1 VSTEAGISSTASG
14 DGPDHEQGSGG
25 LRRSI
30 GGGLLLV
37 FVLGDVLGAGIY
49 ALVGEIA
56 AESGGAVWVPLLVA
70 LGLALLTACSYAEL
84 VTKYPQAGG
93 AAVFAQRAYGRPW
106 LSFLVGFAM
115 LAAGVTSAAA
125 LSLAFAGDYLAQFAD
140 LPQTPVALVFLLAV
154 ALLNARG
161 IKDSLRANLVMTL
174 IELSGLV
181 LVVVLAV
188 AILGGGDGDPGQ
200 ALEFKEGVNP
210 GSAVLAASVL
220 AFYSFVGFETSANV
234 AEETRDPR
242 RAYPRALLGGLV
254 IAGVIYCLI
263 GLAVST
269 ALPLDE
275 LTGGGNPL
283 LAVVEASPIN
293 VPTKVFAAIALVAV
307 ANGALLTMI
316 MASRLTYG
324 MARDGLLPPVLG
336 RVLPRRRTPGVAI
349 VATTLAAYLLLITG
363 QLESLAETTVLL
375 LLLVFVSAN
384 VAVLVLRKDRVEH
397 DHFRTPWPLPVLG
410 VLSCIVLATQQ
421 DAGNYLRAGV
431 LLAVGLA
438 LYAVARGISSRR
450 A

>member
-1 VSTEAGISSTASG
+1 MASSAAQDILEHS
-14 DGPDHEQGSGG
+14 E
-25 LRRSI
+25 LKRSI
-30 GGGLLLV
+30 TAKQLYFYV
-37 FVLGDVLGAGIY
+37 VGDVLGSGIY
-49 ALVGEIA
+49 VLVGLVAAAVGGAFWMAFLAGVAIA
-56 AESGGAVWVPLLVA
+56 AIT
-70 LGLALLTACSYAEL
+70 GLAYAEL

-125 LSLAFAGDYLAQFAD
+125 LSLAFAGDYLAEFAD
-140 LPQTPVALVFLLAV
+140 LPQTPVALVFLLLV

-161 IKDSLRANLVMTL
+161 IRDSLRANVVMTL

-188 AILGGGDGDPGQ
+188 AILGAGDGNPGQ
-200 ALEFKEGVNP
+200 AVEFREGVNP

-254 IAGVIYCLI
+254 IAGVVYCLV

-275 LTGGGNPL
+275 LTSGGNPL
-283 LAVVEASPIN
+283 LAVVEASPIS

-316 MASRLTYG
+316 MASRMAFG
-324 MARDGLLPPVLG
+324 MAEQRLLPPTVG

-349 VATTLAAYLLLITG
+349 AATTLAAYLLLITG

-384 VAVLVLRKDRVEH
+384 VAVLVLRRDAVEH

-438 LYAVARGISSRR
+438 LYAAARGIDRR
-450 A
+450 RG

>member
-1 VSTEAGISSTASG
+1 M
-14 DGPDHEQGSGG
+14 
-25 LRRSI
+25 
-30 GGGLLLV
+30 
-37 FVLGDVLGAGIY
+37 
-49 ALVGEIA
+49 
-56 AESGGAVWVPLLVA
+56 VP
-70 LGLALLTACSYAEL
+70 
-84 VTKYPQAGG
+84 
-93 AAVFAQRAYGRPW
+93 
-106 LSFLVGFAM
+106 
-115 LAAGVTSAAA
+115 
-125 LSLAFAGDYLAQFAD
+125 AGDYLAQFAD
-140 LPQTPVALVFLLAV
+140 LPATPVALGFLVLV
-154 ALLNARG
+154 GLLNARG
-161 IKDSLRANLVMTL
+161 IKDSLRANLVMTV

-181 LVVVLAV
+181 LVVVLA
-188 AILGGGDGDPGQ
+188 AAFLGAGDGDAGQ
-200 ALEFKEGVNP
+200 AVEFKEGVNP

-242 RAYPRALLGGLV
+242 RAYPRALLGGLL
-254 IAGVIYCLI
+254 IAGIIYCAI

-275 LTGGGNPL
+275 LTSGENPL
-283 LAVVEASPIN
+283 LAVVEASPIQ
-293 VPTKVFAAIALVAV
+293 VPSKVFAAIALVAV

-324 MARDGLLPPVLG
+324 MARDGLLPSALG
-336 RVLPRRRTPGVAI
+336 TVLPGRRTPGAAI
-349 VATTLAAYLLLITG
+349 LATTLVAMLLLLTG
-363 QLESLAETTVLL
+363 QLESLAATTVLL

-421 DAGNYLRAGV
+421 DAGNFLRAGV
-431 LLAVGLA
+431 LLAVGVA

>member
-1 VSTEAGISSTASG
+1 MSTEASLPTESAG
-14 DGPDHEQGSGG
+14 DESDGGG

-30 GGGLLLV
+30 GGGLLLM
-37 FVLGDVLGAGIY
+37 FILGDVLGAGIY

-70 LGLALLTACSYAEL
+70 LGLALLTGFSYAEL

-106 LSFLVGFAM
+106 MSFLVGFAM

-140 LPQTPVALVFLLAV
+140 LPQTPVALGFLVLV

-188 AILGGGDGDPGQ
+188 AVLGAGDGDPGQ

-254 IAGVIYCLI
+254 IAGIIYCAI

-275 LTGGGNPL
+275 LTSGENPL
-283 LAVVEASPIN
+283 LAVVEASPIQ
-293 VPTKVFAAIALVAV
+293 VPSKVFAAIALVAV

-324 MARDGLLPPVLG
+324 MARDGLLPSALG
-336 RVLPRRRTPGVAI
+336 TVLPGLIDAHCHAYGIGLNMLEIESRPLSYVALVAARRLAAALARGFTTVRDPSGGDAGSRGTTKRQTRSPSRSSGRATAATSATPGSPM
-349 VATTLAAYLLLITG
+349 TSPSSST
-363 QLESLAETTVLL
+363 
-375 LLLVFVSAN
+375 
-384 VAVLVLRKDRVEH
+384 
-397 DHFRTPWPLPVLG
+397 
-410 VLSCIVLATQQ
+410 
-421 DAGNYLRAGV
+421 
-431 LLAVGLA
+431 A
-438 LYAVARGISSRR
+438 LML
-450 A
+450 